1 VKRSAGITIS
11 AVLAFI
17 GSGVTL
23 LSAALMAFS
32 LTVAIPNGNL
42 PRGFGYIVTFMA
54 LAAVLFAAW
63 GIASGV
69 GLLNVREWSRISIM
83 VFAALLLA
91 ISVPGLLMIF
101 FLKLPIP
108 PNSGDPETA
117 QRIMWFARIFS
128 SALYGLLAILA
139 GAWLYYFNLRK
150 VKDQFASRGTAES
163 GFELQSAT
171 RVGPYSGGRPLSIT
185 IIAGL
190 LMMGAL
196 SLPLFIVFH
205 FPIMFLGYF
214 FTGQQAFLIISAYAM
229 AQAGLAFGLW
239 ELKPWGRSLAIYYF
253 NFAIFNSIISSILP
267 GAEARYETAVAS
279 MQASM
284 NLPPTPAQ
292 IHFPLW
298 IALFFSLPF
307 IGIQLW
313 FLIASKPAFEPSRN
327 SPSLR

>member
-32 LTVAIPNGNL
+32 FTVAIPNGNL
-42 PRGFGYIVTFMA
+42 PRGFGYVAIFVV
-54 LAAVLFAAW
+54 LAAVLFAVW

-69 GLLNVREWSRISIM
+69 GLLDLREWSRVSIM
-83 VFAALLLA
+83 VFAALLLV
-91 ISVPGLLMIF
+91 ISIPGLLMIL

-108 PNSGDPETA
+108 ATSPDPEMT
-117 QRIMWFARIFS
+117 QRIMWITRIFS
-128 SALYGLLAILA
+128 SVFYALLAILA
-139 GAWLYYFNLRK
+139 VAWLYYFNLRT
-150 VKDQFASRGTAES
+150 VKGQFGGPATTTSVID
-163 GFELQSAT
+163 LQSAT

-190 LMMGAL
+190 LMMGAV
-196 SLPLFIVFH
+196 SLPLFLVFH

-214 FTGQQAFLIISAYAM
+214 FTGPQAFLIISTYAV
-229 AQAGLAFGLW
+229 AQASIAYGLW

-284 NLPPTPAQ
+284 NLPATPAQ

-313 FLIASKPAFEPSRN
+313 FLISSKKAFETPGAGR
-327 SPSLR
+327 